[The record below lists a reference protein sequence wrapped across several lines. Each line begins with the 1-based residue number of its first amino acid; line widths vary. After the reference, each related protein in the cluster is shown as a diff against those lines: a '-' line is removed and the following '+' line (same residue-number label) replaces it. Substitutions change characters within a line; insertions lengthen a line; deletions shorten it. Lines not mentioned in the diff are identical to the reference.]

1 MKSICPICLKRM
13 FFFYKKTD
21 CGHKFHE
28 SCLKKW
34 KLKSNKCPTCCSE
47 LFDYYARYHKNVDV
61 QLDIR
66 YKGNSVLIKNINNK
80 EEKIVIKYRDIPYIQ
95 IAGQLLII
103 TEVIRDD
110 NNRKREKVISTPYA
124 MEIFDQLTQVFYE
137 AYLKKQNINPSYN
150 FDIDNNLKQ
159 IKVYNIEEKY
169 DFVPVKTIKIN

>member
-66 YKGNSVLIKNINNK
+66 HKGNSVLIKNINNK
-80 EEKIVIKYRDIPYIQ
+80 EEKIVIEYRNIPYIQ
-95 IAGQLLII
+95 LAGQLLII
-103 TEVIRDD
+103 TEVVRED

-159 IKVYNIEEKY
+159 IKVYNIEEQY